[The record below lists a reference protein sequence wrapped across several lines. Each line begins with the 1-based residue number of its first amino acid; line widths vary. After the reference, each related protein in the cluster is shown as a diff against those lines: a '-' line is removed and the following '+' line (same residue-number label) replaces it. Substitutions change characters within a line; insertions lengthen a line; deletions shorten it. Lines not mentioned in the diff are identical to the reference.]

1 MNRDSTEDNSR
12 QQVLLPAPRP
22 LVRPTGLPG
31 PRRRREVSVRPLW
44 YAVPRVGSYLLV
56 LLGIWLILSV
66 MFPSF
71 FMRSTD
77 RAVIDSPVHLIT
89 TPVEGVV
96 TTQNIA
102 VGGQFKAGQSIMTLK
117 NPNLDRGLL
126 MQLMGKL
133 LDSQK
138 RYAALKTQLDSDQA
152 RVTQIDADIKRY
164 QNTSSSEH
172 ANLIRGIKARLAAAN
187 RQVAMQQQVVSR
199 NQAMEEAGAVSAAY
213 TSTSR
218 AQLAALT
225 GTRDSIRTELDSA
238 VGVSQAARGK
248 IYTTSTDSSVGSMVQ
263 KQDTLRVEIGQLQAE
278 LAQQKSYGE
287 SMGKLVSVEQT
298 RLERLSNYNV
308 SAYSSGVVQEVL
320 APVGTRVA
328 AGATLMRAV
337 NCSEARVVAVFPRTL
352 SQKLL
357 PGTKVSVHVD
367 GMSDPVPA
375 SVSEIL
381 PRAPEGDQ
389 ARYIVPFPPIEKNE
403 IYLIA
408 KLDQPITN
416 LPGSK
421 SQADGCALGHWAQVS
436 LNPWWKGLVARLR

>member
-1 MNRDSTEDNSR
+1 M
-12 QQVLLPAPRP
+12 
-22 LVRPTGLPG
+22 
-31 PRRRREVSVRPLW
+31 RPLW

-56 LLGIWLILSV
+56 LLGVWLILSV
-66 MFPSF
+66 MFPSLF
-71 FMRSTD
+71 LRSTD

-89 TPVEGVV
+89 TPVEGIV

-126 MQLMGKL
+126 MELMGKL

-138 RYAALKTQLDSDQA
+138 RYETLKTQLDSDQV
-152 RVTQIDADIKRY
+152 RMTQIDADIKRY
-164 QNTSSSEH
+164 QAMSGHEH
-172 ANLIRGIKARLAAAN
+172 ADTIKGIRARLAAAN
-187 RQVAMQQQVVSR
+187 RQVAMQQQVFSR
-199 NQAMEEAGAVSAAY
+199 NRAMQEAGAVSAAY
-213 TSTSR
+213 TSASR

-225 GTRDSIRTELDSA
+225 GARDAIRAELDTA

-248 IYTTSTDSSVGSMVQ
+248 IYTTSTDSTVGAMVQ
-263 KQDTLRVEIGQLQAE
+263 KQDSLRVEIGQLRSE
-278 LAQQKSYGE
+278 LAQQKAYGD

-298 RLERLSNYNV
+298 RLERLSSYDVN
-308 SAYSSGVVQEVL
+308 AFSSGVVQDVL

-367 GMSDPVPA
+367 GMADPVPA

-381 PRAPEGDQ
+381 PRAPDGDQ

-408 KLDQPITN
+408 KLDRPIAN
-416 LPGSK
+416 LPGAK
-421 SQADGCALGHWAQVS
+421 NQADSCALGHWAQVS
-436 LNPWWKGLVARLR
+436 LDPWWKGLVARLR